1 MESNFAPPIATFCGL
16 CNRLAFFNRICS
28 MESWGDHEFIAQEK
42 IEFRKAYLQLDFSES
57 VENRF
62 RGTKSKN
69 ILRSLMGNFVIHLQS
84 TLPLRASA
92 RSL

>member
-1 MESNFAPPIATFCGL
+1 MIY
-16 CNRLAFFNRICS
+16 
-28 MESWGDHEFIAQEK
+28 HEFIENLSRIHRK

-69 ILRSLMGNFVIHLQS
+69 ILRSLKGNFVIHLQS